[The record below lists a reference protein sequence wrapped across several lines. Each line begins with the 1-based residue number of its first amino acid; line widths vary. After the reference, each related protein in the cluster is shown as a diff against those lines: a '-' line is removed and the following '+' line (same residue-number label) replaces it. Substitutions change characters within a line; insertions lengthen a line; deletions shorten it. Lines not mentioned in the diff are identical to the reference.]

1 VFCMAASVR
10 PSGVSA
16 VEVVEASAA
25 VPAIFA
31 NVRREILL
39 VIDCL
44 RIDVA
49 QTSVCVVSISVLG
62 TFSNT
67 D

>member
-31 NVRREILL
+31 KVRREILL